1 MSEYIE
7 IEIEMT
13 DDPAVM
19 TITTNLTLVE
29 DEVEYYSSSAEM
41 SEGSAVAQVM
51 AYVDGIQQLKI
62 ERNSLTV
69 WPEPDVPWHHIVTDI
84 TTAIKEFF
92 L

>member
-7 IEIEMT
+7 IEVEMT
-13 DDPAVM
+13 DNPAVM

-41 SEGSAVAQVM
+41 AEGSSVAQVM
-51 AYVDGIQQLKI
+51 AYVEGIQHLKI

-69 WPEPDVPWHHIVTDI
+69 WPEPDVPWHYIVTDI
-84 TTAIKEFF
+84 TAAIKEFF